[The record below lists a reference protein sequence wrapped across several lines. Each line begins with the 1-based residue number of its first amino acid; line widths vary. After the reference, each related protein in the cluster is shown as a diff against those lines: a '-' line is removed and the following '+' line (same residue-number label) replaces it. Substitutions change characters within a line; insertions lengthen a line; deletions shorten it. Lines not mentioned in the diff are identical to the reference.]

1 MTEAPD
7 PYPDFPD
14 DEDDSSVEDDGVEGR
29 ADQLH
34 EGPQDAY
41 SEAVADQV
49 RTGDARVDDV
59 LASLAELDDRPVRGH
74 AAVFEQAHER
84 LRAAL
89 DPDHQ
94 PARESA

>member
-29 ADQLH
+29 ADQLD
-34 EGPQDAY
+34 EGRRHGHGEQ
-41 SEAVADQV
+41 VADEV

-59 LASLAELDDRPVRGH
+59 LASLAELEERPVGEH

-89 DPDHQ
+89 DPD
-94 PARESA
+94 RESA

>member
-14 DEDDSSVEDDGVEGR
+14 DEDDSSSEDDGVEGR

-34 EGPQDAY
+34 EGLQDGDR
-41 SEAVADQV
+41 EPVADEV
-49 RTGDARVDDV
+49 RTGDTRVDDV
-59 LASLAELDDRPVRGH
+59 LASLAELDERPVREH
-74 AAVFEQAHER
+74 AAVFELAHER

-89 DPDHQ
+89 DPYHQ
-94 PARESA
+94 SARESA